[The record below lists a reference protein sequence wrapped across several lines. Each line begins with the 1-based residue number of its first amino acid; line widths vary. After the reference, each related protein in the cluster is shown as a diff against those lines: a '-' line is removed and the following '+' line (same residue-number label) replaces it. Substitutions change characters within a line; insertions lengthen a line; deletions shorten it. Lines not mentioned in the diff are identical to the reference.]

1 MISKPE
7 ATDVA
12 VEHALVDVV
21 HHNLVTDDVG
31 GSLGLVDEFG
41 GWVARD
47 RADGWLG

>member
-1 MISKPE
+1 MLPKPE

-21 HHNLVTDDVG
+21 HDNLVTDDVG

-41 GWVARD
+41 SWVARY
-47 RADGWLG
+47 RTCGQLG